1 MKITRKFMIYIICTG
16 AVLLVMAL
24 VFLYTSLVHIGALE
38 QLVEKNFSISVASG
52 QAMPNADH
60 DSSYHSIMAP
70 LFFLIATIGL
80 LIIIIQL
87 IYISKYIVA
96 PISQAAEFSYK
107 LAKGQFPQRMNFNS
121 RQCDE
126 IVSLVK
132 SLNFMRDR
140 MQSSIN
146 KLKLSHK
153 REKEIREEIEKSNRI
168 QSDFLASVSPELRN
182 PMNSIKGW
190 TQLLLRDIASDKT
203 SIQLTE
209 RLQMINHSIAILD
222 SQVTSLL
229 DVSELHTEYDLHNLS
244 SFSPIE
250 FINELADY
258 NLIRFKDRDIAMENH
273 FASNIPD
280 KIMTDHDILFSVLD
294 VIACAIIE
302 ISSGKIKIS
311 YGCETGDNTISLWM
325 RPEFECSELDAQIK
339 QYKQYSTYP
348 VNKLP
353 TIKGATVLN
362 LLIAASRV
370 KKLNGVLKIT
380 TSEDRHTFKICFN
393 ATDVETD
400 EIMARTPAIH
410 AASNA
415 KTQNYDYNEI
425 ILDKY
430 PPPYDLNVLIADHDR
445 DNNQIIAEFLQDAGC
460 RTISIHNSDSCR
472 SVIDGNDY
480 DIAVLG
486 RKMAEKLLLHETKNA
501 LVKKPIIVTASYLN
515 ELQRRRLMVAGVNH
529 FFIKPLDFN
538 KLKLTVAALGIA
550 AKNVRNKST

>member
-1 MKITRKFMIYIICTG
+1 MKITRKFMIYIISTG

-24 VFLYTSLVHIGALE
+24 VFLYSSLSHIDALE
-38 QLVEKNFSISVASG
+38 QLVEKNFSISIASG
-52 QAMPNADH
+52 QTIANADH
-60 DSSYHSIMAP
+60 DNSYHAIMAP

-107 LAKGQFPQRMNFNS
+107 LAKGKFPARMNFNS
-121 RQCDE
+121 HQCDE

-153 REKEIREEIEKSNRI
+153 REKETREEIEKSNRI

-182 PMNSIKGW
+182 PINSIKGW
-190 TQLLLRDIASDKT
+190 TQLLLQDIASGKK
-203 SIQLTE
+203 SIHLTE
-209 RLQMINHSIAILD
+209 RLHMINHSIAMLD

-229 DVSELHTEYDLHNLS
+229 DISELHTEYDLHNLS

-273 FASNIPD
+273 FSSNIPD

-294 VIACAIIE
+294 VIACSIIE
-302 ISSGKIKIS
+302 ISHGKIKIS
-311 YGCETGDNTISLWM
+311 YGCETGDNTICFWL
-325 RPEFECSELDAQIK
+325 RPEFECSELDSQIK

-348 VNKLP
+348 INKLP

-362 LLIAASRV
+362 LLIATSRI
-370 KKLNGVLKIT
+370 KKLNGTLKIT
-380 TSEDRHTFKICFN
+380 THEARHTFKICFN
-393 ATDVETD
+393 AMDVETD

-415 KTQNYDYNEI
+415 KTENYDYDEI

-430 PPPYDLNVLIADHDR
+430 QPPYDLNVLIADHDR
-445 DNNQIIAEFLQDAGC
+445 DNSQIIAEFLQDAGC

-472 SVIDGNDY
+472 SVIDGDDY
-480 DIAVLG
+480 DIAVLD
-486 RKMAEKLLLHETKNA
+486 RKMAEKLLLAEAKNV
-501 LVKKPIIVTASYLN
+501 LVKKPIIVTASYLD
-515 ELQRRRLMVAGVNH
+515 ELQRRRLIVAGVNH

-538 KLKLTVAALGIA
+538 KLKLTVAALGII
-550 AKNVRNKST
+550 AKNKSKKST